1 MYRTAEFVSP
11 KHPDKICDRISD
23 KIVDH
28 CLGLDPNS
36 RVAVETMGGH
46 GFININGELTIDTD
60 KEIPIPHLIDEVL
73 GEPEL
78 YDDGHRTSVKL
89 SQQSPEIA
97 RGVDIGGAGDQGIM
111 FGYACRDNDEMVPQE
126 YYLARDLCRY
136 VYNVWSYDGK
146 TQVTIDENNNIVAV
160 VCSFQNATYDELH
173 QLVYE
178 WLEDKGVNP
187 NSVGRYCNPAGD
199 WEQGGFDADAG
210 LTGRKLVVD
219 NYGPRVPIGGG
230 AYSGKDPSKVD
241 RSGAYM
247 ARYIAVDQLTNYNYN
262 GRNGFGKFNEL
273 FCQISY
279 GIGMSEPIQAV
290 VYNEYGSWDVSEDYD
305 LTPTG
310 IIKFLDLK
318 KPIYYKTSEWGAYGN
333 GFKWDNLKDG
343 E

>member
-23 KIVDH
+23 KILDY
-28 CLGLDPNS
+28 CLNIDSNA

-46 GFININGELTIDTD
+46 GFININGEVTIDT
-60 KEIPIPHLIDEVL
+60 KEELPINDLVKEVV
-73 GEPEL
+73 GDND
-78 YDDGHRTSVKL
+78 YRIQVKL
-89 SQQSPEIA
+89 VQQSPEIG
-97 RGVDIGGAGDQGIM
+97 RGVDLGGAGDQGIM
-111 FGYACRDNDEMVPQE
+111 VGYACTDNDEYVPQE

-136 VYNVWSYDGK
+136 VYDVFPSDGK
-146 TQVTIDENNNIVAV
+146 TQVTIDEDNNIYAI

-173 QLVYE
+173 QLLWE
-178 WLEDKGVNP
+178 WLEKRGVNP
-187 NSVGRYCNPAGD
+187 YSVGRYCNPAGD

-247 ARYIAVDQLTNYNYN
+247 ARYIAVDQLMNYNYN

-279 GIGMSEPIQAV
+279 AIGMTKPIQAV
-290 VYNEYGSWDVSEDYD
+290 VYNEYGSWDVSEEYD
-305 LTPTG
+305 LTPQG
-310 IIKFLDLK
+310 IINFLDLK
-318 KPIYYKTSEWGAYGN
+318 KPIYYETSQWGAYGN
-333 GFKWDNLKDG
+333 GFKWDECYQENI
-343 E
+343 